1 MLQDNVTL
9 NCNQTLSPWKDGD
22 HESER
27 VPTGESDGE
36 CSGREA
42 ERTRSLPPAATEST
56 PGAAPQTPLSARFPG
71 LGAARQSRT
80 LHALGGFQSPEAV
93 DLEPGPRQVP
103 GLQRFSSRGKT
114 SCRGEPRGQPR
125 DRAPHLAGR
134 ETGVS
139 PETPASPI
147 PLPSPAP
154 PTLGHDGAYRC
165 Q

>member
-42 ERTRSLPPAATEST
+42 ERTRSLPPAATEPT

-80 LHALGGFQSPEAV
+80 LHALGGFYSPEAV
-93 DLEPGPRQVP
+93 DLEPGLRQVS
-103 GLQRFSSRGKT
+103 GFQRFPSGGKT
-114 SCRGEPRGQPR
+114 SRRRELRDQPVSYTHLRAHETVLDLVCR
-125 DRAPHLAGR
+125 L
-134 ETGVS
+134 
-139 PETPASPI
+139 
-147 PLPSPAP
+147 L
-154 PTLGHDGAYRC
+154 
-165 Q
+165 